1 MTKRCSFAAAALAVA
16 LCTGCMTVGH
26 SFPTREVRQIEIGK
40 TTRDEV
46 KSLFG
51 EPWRTG
57 LEDGESTFT
66 YGHYRYSI
74 FGEGTTRDLV
84 VRFDSRGVVSSYS
97 FNSSVPGDL

>member
-1 MTKRCSFAAAALAVA
+1 MAQRRFFAATAFAVA
-16 LCTGCMTVGH
+16 FFTGCMTVGRP
-26 SFPTREVRQIEIGK
+26 FPTHEVRQIETGT

-46 KSLFG
+46 KRLFG

-66 YGHYRYSI
+66 YGHYQYSL

-84 VRFDSRGVVSSYS
+84 VRFDGHGVVSSYS
-97 FNSSVPGDL
+97 FNSTVPDDF